1 MNTLQLIT
9 VLANFS
15 AFLVY
20 IYLIWFVLNLNQKE
34 LLNRLCALA
43 FVPFAIWS
51 FAFTFL
57 HSSTSLN
64 VAKLWMNVASIG
76 WCSFPVF
83 AFWFYSVFSH
93 HDKLLKSKS
102 FIAMCL
108 FLAAFFTYQQWNG
121 NLIVDLLR
129 QPYGWSSVWAISPK
143 SIGFSMYYILF
154 IVGCMYVDL
163 NFERKSNSVREKKQ
177 ARVFYV
183 SALFSLILGTM
194 TDVALPML
202 GIGAVPPLADV
213 FILLWAVG
221 LVYAVE
227 RYGFMSLTPA
237 TAAEDILSTVA
248 DSLMLIGLDGKI
260 IHANRKVDDLLG
272 YTEEELKGRDIV
284 SILSGIEMSAI
295 VESGGV
301 YSNETTFLAKSGE
314 QIPVLVSAS
323 AVKDR
328 EEEVVGIVL
337 TALDITRRKEMEQE
351 LRASEEKYRT
361 LVDHALVGIGI
372 HQDNRIVFANQRM
385 ATMLGYTP
393 EEFIGLPIA
402 DLIHP
407 EERSAVLAR
416 AQRRQQGYPEPE
428 TYEIRLLKKDGSFF
442 YALIS
447 NGLIE
452 YNGRVATLITI
463 SDITDTKARKELE
476 EANRELEAFSYSV
489 SHDLRAPLRS
499 MDGFSQMLL
508 EDYADKLD
516 DQGKDYLRRIRA
528 ASQRMSQLIND
539 LLTLS
544 RISRADMHFE
554 ELNLTA
560 MVKEIAAELRQ
571 SQPERDVEF
580 IIEPNVKAYGD
591 SHLLRIVLENLLSNA
606 WKFTSKHKSAIIEFG
621 VKEHDGKTVYFVRD
635 DGAGFDMAYVD
646 KLFVPFQRLHE
657 QDEFEG
663 TGIGLATVQRIVHR
677 HGGTVWA
684 EGEVEKGATFYFT
697 LRE

>member
-9 VLANFS
+9 ALASFS

-20 IYLIWFVLNLNQKE
+20 VFLMWFVLNLNQKE
-34 LLNRLCALA
+34 LLNKLCALTIA
-43 FVPFAIWS
+43 SFAVWS
-51 FAFTFL
+51 FSSTFL
-57 HSSTSLN
+57 HSATSLHT
-64 VAKLWMNVASIG
+64 AKLWTNVSSIG

-83 AFWFYSVFSH
+83 AFWFYAAFSN
-93 HDKLLKSKS
+93 HDKLLKSRS

-108 FLAAFFTYQQWNG
+108 FLAAFFTYQQWKG
-121 NLIVDLLR
+121 NLIVDLVR
-129 QPYGWSSVWAISPK
+129 QPYGWSNVWAISPV

-154 IVGCMYVDL
+154 VVGCMYFALD
-163 NFERKSNSVREKKQ
+163 FERKTKSAREKKQ
-177 ARVFYV
+177 ARIFYV
-183 SALFSLILGTM
+183 SALASLVLGTM

-202 GIGAVPPLADV
+202 GIGAIPPLADV

-221 LVYAVE
+221 LVYAIKS
-227 RYGFMSLTPA
+227 YGFMGLTLA

-248 DSLMLIGLDGKI
+248 DSLMLVGLDGRI
-260 IHANRKVDDLLG
+260 VLANRKVNDLLG
-272 YTEEELKGRDIV
+272 YKEQELKGKDIV
-284 SILSGIEMSAI
+284 SIVSDIEITAI

-301 YSNETTFLAKSGE
+301 YSNETTFLTKSGE
-314 QIPVLVSAS
+314 QVPVLVSAS
-323 AVKDR
+323 VVKDR
-328 EEEVVGIVL
+328 EEEVAGIVL
-337 TALDITRRKEMEQE
+337 TALDISNRKQMEQE

-385 ATMLGYTP
+385 ATMFGYTL
-393 EEFIGLPIA
+393 EELIGLPIA
-402 DLIHP
+402 DLLHP
-407 EERSAVLAR
+407 EERSLALAR
-416 AQRRQQGYPEPE
+416 VNGTDPQPPESK
-428 TYEIRLLKKDGSFF
+428 TYETRLLKKDRSFF
-442 YALIS
+442 YALVS
-447 NGLIE
+447 NSLIT
-452 YNGRVATLITI
+452 YNDRVATLFTI

-476 EANRELEAFSYSV
+476 EANKELEAFSYSV

-499 MDGFSQMLL
+499 IDGFSQMLL

-516 DQGKDYLRRIRA
+516 DQGRDYLKRIRA
-528 ASQRMSQLIND
+528 ATQRMSQLIND

-544 RISRADMHFE
+544 RISRADMYFE

-560 MVKEIAAELRQ
+560 MAEDIAAELKQ

-591 SHLLRIVLENLLSNA
+591 SHLLRIVLENLLRNA

-635 DGAGFDMAYVD
+635 NGAGFDMAYVD

-677 HGGTVWA
+677 HGGTVWG

>member
-1 MNTLQLIT
+1 M
-9 VLANFS
+9 
-15 AFLVY
+15 
-20 IYLIWFVLNLNQKE
+20 
-34 LLNRLCALA
+34 LL
-43 FVPFAIWS
+43 
-51 FAFTFL
+51 
-57 HSSTSLN
+57 
-64 VAKLWMNVASIG
+64 
-76 WCSFPVF
+76 
-83 AFWFYSVFSH
+83 
-93 HDKLLKSKS
+93 
-102 FIAMCL
+102 
-108 FLAAFFTYQQWNG
+108 
-121 NLIVDLLR
+121 
-129 QPYGWSSVWAISPK
+129 
-143 SIGFSMYYILF
+143 
-154 IVGCMYVDL
+154 
-163 NFERKSNSVREKKQ
+163 
-177 ARVFYV
+177 
-183 SALFSLILGTM
+183 
-194 TDVALPML
+194 
-202 GIGAVPPLADV
+202 
-213 FILLWAVG
+213 
-221 LVYAVE
+221 
-227 RYGFMSLTPA
+227 
-237 TAAEDILSTVA
+237 
-248 DSLMLIGLDGKI
+248 
-260 IHANRKVDDLLG
+260 
-272 YTEEELKGRDIV
+272 
-284 SILSGIEMSAI
+284 
-295 VESGGV
+295 
-301 YSNETTFLAKSGE
+301 
-314 QIPVLVSAS
+314 SAS

-328 EEEVVGIVL
+328 EEEVVGIVV

-385 ATMLGYTP
+385 TTMLGYTL
-393 EEFIGLPIA
+393 EELIGLPIA

-499 MDGFSQMLL
+499 IDGFSQMLL

-516 DQGKDYLRRIRA
+516 DKGKDYLRRIRA

-560 MVKEIAAELRQ
+560 MVEEITAELRQ

>member
-1 MNTLQLIT
+1 
-9 VLANFS
+9 
-15 AFLVY
+15 
-20 IYLIWFVLNLNQKE
+20 
-34 LLNRLCALA
+34 
-43 FVPFAIWS
+43 
-51 FAFTFL
+51 
-57 HSSTSLN
+57 
-64 VAKLWMNVASIG
+64 
-76 WCSFPVF
+76 
-83 AFWFYSVFSH
+83 
-93 HDKLLKSKS
+93 
-102 FIAMCL
+102 MCL
-108 FLAAFFTYQQWNG
+108 FLAAFFTYQQWKG
-121 NLIVDLLR
+121 NLIVDLVR
-129 QPYGWSSVWAISPK
+129 QPYGWSNVWAISPV

-154 IVGCMYVDL
+154 VVGCMYFALD
-163 NFERKSNSVREKKQ
+163 FERKTKSAREKKQ
-177 ARVFYV
+177 ARIFYV
-183 SALFSLILGTM
+183 SALASLVLGTM

-202 GIGAVPPLADV
+202 GIGAIPPLADV

-221 LVYAVE
+221 LVYAIK
-227 RYGFMSLTPA
+227 RYGFMGLTLA

-248 DSLMLIGLDGKI
+248 DSLMLVGLDSRI
-260 IHANRKVDDLLG
+260 VLANRKVHDLLG
-272 YTEEELKGRDIV
+272 YKGEELKGKDIV
-284 SILSGIEMSAI
+284 SIVSDIEITAI

-301 YSNETTFLAKSGE
+301 YSNETTFLTKSGK
-314 QIPVLVSAS
+314 QVPVLVSAS
-323 AVKDR
+323 VVRDR
-328 EEEVVGIVL
+328 EEEVAGIVL
-337 TALDITRRKEMEQE
+337 TALDISKRKQMEQE

-385 ATMLGYTP
+385 ATMFGYTL
-393 EEFIGLPIA
+393 EELIGLPIA
-402 DLIHP
+402 DLLHP
-407 EERSAVLAR
+407 EERSLVLAR
-416 AQRRQQGYPEPE
+416 VNGTDPQPPESN
-428 TYEIRLLKKDGSFF
+428 TYETRLLKKDGSFF
-442 YALIS
+442 YALVS
-447 NGLIE
+447 NSLIT
-452 YNGRVATLITI
+452 YNDRVATLFTI

-499 MDGFSQMLL
+499 IDGFSQMLL

-516 DQGKDYLRRIRA
+516 DQGRDYLKRIRA
-528 ASQRMSQLIND
+528 ATQRMSQLIND

-560 MVKEIAAELRQ
+560 MAEDIAAELKQ

-591 SHLLRIVLENLLSNA
+591 SHLLRIVLENLLRNA

-635 DGAGFDMAYVD
+635 NGAGFDMAYVD

>member
-34 LLNRLCALA
+34 LLNRLCALT

-83 AFWFYSVFSH
+83 VFWFYSVFSH
-93 HDKLLKSKS
+93 RDRLLKSKS

-108 FLAAFFTYQQWNG
+108 FLVAFFTYQQWNG

-154 IVGCMYVDL
+154 VVGCMYFALD
-163 NFERKSNSVREKKQ
+163 FERKTKSAREKKQ
-177 ARVFYV
+177 ARIFYV
-183 SALFSLILGTM
+183 SALASLVLGTM

-202 GIGAVPPLADV
+202 GIGAIPPLADV
-213 FILLWAVG
+213 FILIWAVG
-221 LVYAVE
+221 LVYAVK
-227 RYGFMSLTPA
+227 RYGFMGLTPA

-260 IHANRKVDDLLG
+260 IHANRKVHDLLG

-301 YSNETTFLAKSGE
+301 YSNETTFLTKSGE
-314 QIPVLVSAS
+314 RIPMLLSAS

-328 EEEVVGIVL
+328 EEEVVGIVV

-385 ATMLGYTP
+385 TTMLGYTL
-393 EEFIGLPIA
+393 EELIGLPIA

-499 MDGFSQMLL
+499 IDGFSQMLL

-516 DQGKDYLRRIRA
+516 DKGKDYLRRIRA

-560 MVKEIAAELRQ
+560 MVEEITAELRQ